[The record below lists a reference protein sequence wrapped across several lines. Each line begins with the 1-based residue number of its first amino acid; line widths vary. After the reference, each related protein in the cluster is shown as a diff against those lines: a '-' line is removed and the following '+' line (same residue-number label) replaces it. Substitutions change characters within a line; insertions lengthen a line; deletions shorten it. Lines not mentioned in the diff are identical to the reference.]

1 MELESF
7 KHNNKEIVFWE
18 ITGEVMSS
26 NKHSE
31 TQVWSSGGGG
41 YVGPQGG
48 QVAAPTVQSR
58 AITNHEFWLKT
69 TDGKEKSIQLSDVDI
84 PLREGQKITLICASE
99 KGVDSGK
106 YAVLI
111 NHNAE
116 KHWYI
121 RSCDSLLR
129 SMRFIEVSWT
139 KVSIQSSLLTL
150 LYSLF
155 KGFQYRDTG
164 MAIAVNFVLWI
175 VPAFIICFIL
185 QFIFVSQ
192 KHSENSKLLEL
203 HLEKLI
209 KTLK

>member
-84 PLREGQKITLICASE
+84 PLREGQKITLGEPIALMGSTGRSTGPHLHFE
-99 KGVDSGK
+99 IRKDKGPVDP
-106 YAVLI
+106 
-111 NHNAE
+111 
-116 KHWYI
+116 
-121 RSCDSLLR
+121 
-129 SMRFIEVSWT
+129 
-139 KVSIQSSLLTL
+139 L
-150 LYSLF
+150 LYLPGGIEAS
-155 KGFQYRDTG
+155 R
-164 MAIAVNFVLWI
+164 
-175 VPAFIICFIL
+175 
-185 QFIFVSQ
+185 
-192 KHSENSKLLEL
+192 KLAGD
-203 HLEKLI
+203 K
-209 KTLK
+209 